1 MGNFKEETRIFTSMA
16 DSNGLRNMAHE
27 INAFVKEGRDVKI
40 EYHNIAT
47 KDSGYVI
54 ATVTAT
60 IPEQS
65 PTT

>member
-1 MGNFKEETRIFTSMA
+1 MDNFKEETRIFTSMA

-40 EYHNIAT
+40 EYHNIIT
-47 KDSGYVI
+47 KDYGFVI

-60 IPEQS
+60 IPEQT